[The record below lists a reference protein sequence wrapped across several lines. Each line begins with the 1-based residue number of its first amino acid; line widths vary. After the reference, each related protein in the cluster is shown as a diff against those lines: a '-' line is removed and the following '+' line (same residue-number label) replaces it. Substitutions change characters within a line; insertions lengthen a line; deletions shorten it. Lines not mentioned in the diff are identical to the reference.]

1 MAQMELVPFNNPS
14 NVDIYN
20 AIRNTDMSQFQSR
33 VPAATKANLNA
44 SVDAMWN
51 YGPARNQFIDSLVNL
66 IGMQI
71 LKYNTWTNPL
81 AKFKRGM
88 LNFGE
93 TIEETALGIL
103 QAHAYNPD
111 AEYLE
116 KMLFG
121 REPNE
126 VQSRWHKINR
136 QEFYKLTI
144 NRNLL
149 RRAFLND
156 GGVSSLIS
164 GLMTQLNTSD
174 NLDEF
179 LQTASLFRTYYD
191 EGGFFEVAVPDVN
204 SLSATSDD
212 AKQFLKVVRAYAN
225 KLPFISREYNAARM
239 PVRAEPGQL
248 ELFLTPEAQANVDVE
263 GLAAAFNIDKMNIT
277 SRTTI
282 VPQENFNIPG
292 CQGILTTREF
302 FIIAD
307 QFFDME
313 QMPNPVGGY
322 TNYFWHHHEVLSASP
337 FVPAILLTSTGGTV
351 ITVLDYVING
361 VGHFTVS
368 DLVDGTTETVTDGT
382 GTAADTV
389 TVTRGDGYLVSNL
402 ATTTVAGAP
411 DTVTGVTLS
420 IKGQQ
425 SGRTYITQ
433 QGVFVVGYDEVS
445 TSITITA
452 EATKDNTF
460 KRDLTVTVTGP
471 LVEGSIGQHI
481 DEDGTPTGP
490 TAG

>member
-1 MAQMELVPFNNPS
+1 MPQMELVPFNNPS

-20 AIRNTDMSQFQSR
+20 AIRNTEMTQFGSR
-33 VPAATKANLNA
+33 VPAATKANLA
-44 SVDAMWN
+44 SSVDSMWN
-51 YGPARNQFIDSLVNL
+51 YAPARNQFIDSLVNL

-81 AKFKRGM
+81 AKFKRGQ

-93 TIEETALGIL
+93 TIEETALGLL

-121 REPNE
+121 RESNE

-136 QEFYKLTI
+136 QEFYKLSI

-156 GGVSSLIS
+156 GGVSSLVS

-179 LQTASLFRTYYD
+179 LQTSSLFREYYD
-191 EGGFFEVAVPDVN
+191 NDGFFEVRVPDIN
-204 SLSATSDD
+204 SLTASDND
-212 AKQFLKVVRAYAN
+212 AKQFLKVVRAWSAT
-225 KLPFISREYNAARM
+225 LPFISREYNAAKM

-248 ELFLTPEAQANVDVE
+248 ELFLTPNAQANVDVG
-263 GLAAAFNIDKMNIT
+263 GLAAAFNIDKANIT

-282 VPQENFNIPG
+282 IPQENFNIPG
-292 CQGILTTREF
+292 AVGVLTTREF

-322 TNYFWHHHEVLSASP
+322 TNYFWHHHELLSASP
-337 FVPAILLTSTGGTV
+337 FVPALLLTSTGGETITV
-351 ITVLDYVING
+351 IDYDVTGVDAFRVTHLDG
-361 VGHFTVS
+361 
-368 DLVDGTTETVTDGT
+368 DDGTAVTVTNN
-382 GTAADTV
+382 AA
-389 TVTRGDGYLVSNL
+389 TVTRGEGYLV
-402 ATTTVAGAP
+402 ATEATATPAGAP
-411 DTVTGVTLS
+411 ENFLGVVLS
-420 IKGQQ
+420 IQGQV
-425 SGRTYITQ
+425 SGRTRISQ
-433 QGVFVVGYDEVS
+433 EGVLIVGYDE
-445 TSITITA
+445 TA
-452 EATKDNTF
+452 ATLKVTAKATGDE
-460 KRDLTVTVTGP
+460 TVTRVLTLTLSGKVVT
-471 LVEGSIGQHI
+471 GSIGQSI
-481 DEDGTPTGP
+481 DDDGDLSTPNT
-490 TAG
+490 